1 MASLERIG
9 FVGLGIM
16 GGPMARNLREA
27 GFELSVYNRTREK
40 AERFASE
47 HGARAAAT
55 PAEAAEG
62 ADAFITMVP
71 DAPQVEEVLFGDA
84 GAASTL
90 ADDALVVD
98 MSTTSPTA
106 SRAIAGRVAPRDFVE
121 APVSGSKPK
130 AEDGTLTIFA
140 GGERPA
146 FERALPLF
154 EAMGERIVHVGPL
167 GHGQMAK
174 LLTNTMGA
182 VNAAVLAEA
191 VRTAK
196 AAGLDEDA
204 FLEVAAGSA
213 GASGVLNLK
222 GRPMFDE
229 RFEPALFK
237 LEHMLKDVRHTLDE
251 ARALGI
257 ELRLP
262 ALAEGLYARAAEAGH
277 GEQDFAAV
285 YTALDGDPALE

>member
-1 MASLERIG
+1 MASIEKVG

-27 GFELSVYNRTREK
+27 GFELSVYTRTRAK
-40 AERFASE
+40 AERFAAE
-47 HGARAAAT
+47 HGARTAAT

-71 DAPQVEEVLFGDA
+71 DAPQVEEVLFGDS
-84 GAASTL
+84 GAAAALS
-90 ADDALVVD
+90 DEALVVD

-106 SRAIAGRVAPRDFVE
+106 SRALGERLEPRDFVE

-130 AEDGTLTIFA
+130 AEDGTLTIFV
-140 GGERPA
+140 GGDRAA
-146 FERALPLF
+146 FERAHPLF
-154 EAMGERIVHVGPL
+154 DAMGERIVHVGPL

-196 AAGLDEDA
+196 AAGIDEDA

-213 GASGVLNLK
+213 GASAMLNLK
-222 GRPMFDE
+222 GRPMFAE
-229 RFEPALFK
+229 TYEPVLFK

-257 ELRLP
+257 DLRLP
-262 ALAEGLYARAAEAGH
+262 ALAEGFYARAADTGH

-285 YTALDGDPALE
+285 YAAVDGDAALE

>member
-1 MASLERIG
+1 MAQIERVG

-27 GFELSVYNRTREK
+27 GFELSVYTRTTEK
-40 AERFASE
+40 AERFAAE

-55 PAEAAEG
+55 PAEAAAG

-71 DAPQVEEVLFGDA
+71 DAPQVEEVLFGDS
-84 GAASTL
+84 GAAAAL
-90 ADDALVVD
+90 PEGALVVD

-106 SRAIAGRVAPRDFVE
+106 SRAIAERLAPHDYVE

-140 GGERPA
+140 GGERAA

-196 AAGLDEDA
+196 AAGLDKDA

-213 GASGVLNLK
+213 GASAMLNLK
-222 GRPMFDE
+222 GGPMFE
-229 RFEPALFK
+229 ETYEPVLFK

-257 ELRLP
+257 ELQLP
-262 ALAEGLYARAAEAGH
+262 ALAEGFYARAADAGH
-277 GEQDFAAV
+277 AEDDFAAV
-285 YTALDGDPALE
+285 YEGVDGRALE